1 MRNNELCFGLNDF
14 LVFLLTSFSNVDCFC
29 ETRQEFKCIV
39 FLKLLYCICSVW
51 LVFTILYFILSP
63 NLFLS
68 NLLTKNEDLTTEAG
82 LSNCSKGTL
91 SCSHVAQ
98 FELLTCCL
106 KVMLQMAF
114 LCMCMDIVSGE
125 NCLKTC
131 AVVCPLKWI
140 CSSWLLTKSGVDK
153 RILMCR
159 TLMSTSDN

>member
-68 NLLTKNEDLTTEAG
+68 NLLTKNEDLNNR
-82 LSNCSKGTL
+82 SR
-91 SCSHVAQ
+91 AQ
-98 FELLTCCL
+98 
-106 KVMLQMAF
+106 
-114 LCMCMDIVSGE
+114 
-125 NCLKTC
+125 
-131 AVVCPLKWI
+131 
-140 CSSWLLTKSGVDK
+140 
-153 RILMCR
+153 
-159 TLMSTSDN
+159 